1 MKEDPVLP
9 TLHMLRAGPG
19 TGPGGAVPMEIP

>member
-9 TLHMLRAGPG
+9 TLRRLKAGPG
-19 TGPGGAVPMEIP
+19 TEPGGAVPMEIP